1 MNHRLLLSLSL
12 LLGLAMAGCVGTADP
27 PTSSSVVYGPVPR
40 IGEIAPDFTQNDTS
54 NHPVMLSGFRGKVVL
69 IDFWASWC
77 GPCLSAIPKFKD
89 IWSRYRNRD
98 FILLSVSLD
107 NNLESWKRAIHSN
120 NLDWYHTS
128 DGKYWN
134 NAVAVRYDV
143 TGIPHAILLDKSGKV
158 IAIDSFDYQLI
169 EDALQ

>member
-1 MNHRLLLSLSL
+1 MNHRHLLSAL
-12 LLGLAMAGCVGTADP
+12 LLGLAVAGCVSAPADTTSP
-27 PTSSSVVYGPVPR
+27 PTVYGPIPR

-54 NHPVMLSGFRGKVVL
+54 DHPLTLSQFRGKVVL

-98 FILLSVSLD
+98 FALLRVSLD
-107 NNLESWKRAIHSN
+107 NNLESWRRAIRAN

-128 DGKYWN
+128 DGQFWN
-134 NAVAVRYDV
+134 NAVAVRYGV

-169 EDALQ
+169 EDALR